1 MPIPFISGFARY
13 PGARPQEA
21 VVLLPLEAWPL
32 LLRVNA
38 AVHRHVSG
46 ASVSGVVGN
55 VAFTELTVSFR
66 SRLFAFVLFVAVTA
80 VRGYF
85 VWYNPPLHALLFHY
99 GMSCRRSKY
108 FARCVY
114 SLHASLIGEAGTEA
128 GCAPRLQFLAAS
140 HYSRCNLP
148 SFQRW
153 IFSGGRLRAHPAVP
167 EQPKRGLAR
176 LGLPLRDV

>member
-1 MPIPFISGFARY
+1 M
-13 PGARPQEA
+13 
-21 VVLLPLEAWPL
+21 VLLPLEAWPL

-38 AVHRHVSG
+38 AVHRHVPG
-46 ASVSGVVGN
+46 ARVSGVVDN
-55 VAFTELTVSFR
+55 LAFTRTYNFFSQPIRRLCFVCLCDCC
-66 SRLFAFVLFVAVTA
+66 SRILCLVHPPSTRVPRPLWHVA
-80 VRGYF
+80 
-85 VWYNPPLHALLFHY
+85 PLIIAAQ
-99 GMSCRRSKY
+99 SA

-128 GCAPRLQFLAAS
+128 GSAPRLQFPTAS

-167 EQPKRGLAR
+167 EQPSGFAR
-176 LGLPLRDV
+176 LGYRCATCVVTEE